1 MDTILMLLVFF
12 SPTFASDSNGSS
24 LSFWLFSTY
33 IKGKT
38 QFPEFSYTTTLDD
51 ITVGYYNSETY
62 IPRGNTT
69 NEDDVIHSDYI
80 ISISHYMHESF
91 MRRSRLLGQ
100 DNKNDSLDVYQTL
113 VVCELLDF
121 HTSGKMITKDA
132 AKGCT
137 TDELCYFNKT
147 FSYTVTATIG
157 QDLLKP
163 HLEEFKMKFE
173 QFFYPVCIDTLKNY
187 VKKREIE
194 INRKVKPQVRLIQ
207 KASDSGGFVVSCLA
221 TGFYPRHINLT
232 LLRDGQP
239 VSDHEF
245 TGGDLLPNGDGTYQM
260 RKSLEI
266 SAEEREKHNYTCS
279 AKHMGEE
286 YHIDLVE
293 LHQHHIWI
301 AIGVAMLLVCAIIV
315 GLAIRNW
322 KKGQKYSIPGPT
334 ERGEHDL

>member
-1 MDTILMLLVFF
+1 MAVEDPILC
-12 SPTFASDSNGSS
+12 SS

-286 YHIDLVE
+286 YHIDLEFEPGEPYKPVIFSV
-293 LHQHHIWI
+293 LISLTLVLVFG
-301 AIGVAMLLVCAIIV
+301 IGVFIYRCRKRRAGMAKNQCKELKIIQCCV
-315 GLAIRNW
+315 RRKI
-322 KKGQKYSIPGPT
+322 
-334 ERGEHDL
+334 